1 MTPKHTAPTK
11 PHTHSNP
18 IAAASAFIGW
28 FVATDRA
35 FRRTQAMIDAP
46 GIHF

>member
-1 MTPKHTAPTK
+1 MRPKPTTPIKTHT
-11 PHTHSNP
+11 PHNP

-28 FVATDRA
+28 VVATDRA
-35 FRRTQAMIDAP
+35 FRKTQSKIDAP